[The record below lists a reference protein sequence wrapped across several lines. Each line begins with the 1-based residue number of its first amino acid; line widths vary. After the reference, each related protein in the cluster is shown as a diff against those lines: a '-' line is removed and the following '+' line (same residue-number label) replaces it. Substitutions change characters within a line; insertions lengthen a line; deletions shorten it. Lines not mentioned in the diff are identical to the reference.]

1 MTKNNYLF
9 TSESVSEG
17 HPDKVCDRISDM
29 VVDSYLSKDPVS
41 RVACETL
48 TTTNKVVL
56 AGEIRGPKIEKE
68 ELISKVRDC
77 IKDIG
82 YDQEGFSWKTA
93 NIETFL
99 HEQSKDIAMGVDS
112 KDNKDEGAGDQG
124 IMFGYACNETD
135 ELMPAPIHYSHKILR
150 LMAQDRKKGILKGIE
165 PDSKSQVTILYE
177 NEKPVKVTSVV
188 ISTQHSKDLNQE
200 KVKEKIIPYIKK
212 SIPQNLLIDLDSKE
226 IYINPTGQFIIGGPD
241 GDTGLTGRKIIV
253 DTYGGAAPHGGG
265 AFSGKDPTKVDRSA
279 AYALRYLAKNIV
291 AAGVSEKCLIQ
302 LAYAIGVSKPLSIF
316 LASSKVISLA
326 GSVTSS
332 TMFKTFCILISPLS
346 LSIMASM
353 LLSFPNFVRA
363 AFWIALSIESITS
376 SLSIDFSFATA
387 STILKSSSL
396 SNPLLSIMPFLK
408 KNGLVPIS
416 KFNKNY
422 VFLKEICGF
431 FKITI

>member
-1 MTKNNYLF
+1 MQNKYLF

-29 VVDSYLSKDPVS
+29 VVDSYLSRDPFS

-68 ELISKVRDC
+68 EIISKVRES

-82 YDQEGFSWKTA
+82 YDQKGFSWRTA

-99 HEQSKDIAMGVDS
+99 HEQSTDIAMGVDS

-124 IMFGYACNETD
+124 IMFGYACKETD
-135 ELMPAPIHYSHKILR
+135 DLMPAPIHYSHKILR
-150 LMAQDRKKGILKGIE
+150 LMAEDRKKGVLKGIE
-165 PDSKSQVTILYE
+165 PDSKSQVTMLYKDH
-177 NEKPVKVTSVV
+177 KPEKVTSVV

-200 KVKEKIIPYIKK
+200 KVKDLILPYIKK
-212 SIPQNLLIDLDSKE
+212 SIPERYVKDLEDKE

-279 AYALRYLAKNIV
+279 AYAARYLAKNIV
-291 AAGVSEKCLIQ
+291 SAGVSDKCLIQ
-302 LAYAIGVSKPLSIF
+302 LAYAIGVSKPLSIYIK
-316 LASSKVISLA
+316 LAEEDANKIEDVKRVIDQNFNLSPRGIREMLKLNNPIYE
-326 GSVTSS
+326 VTSAYGHFGRKPS
-332 TMFKTFCILISPLS
+332 NKGEFTWEKTDKAGLFKL
-346 LSIMASM
+346 
-353 LLSFPNFVRA
+353 
-363 AFWIALSIESITS
+363 
-376 SLSIDFSFATA
+376 
-387 STILKSSSL
+387 
-396 SNPLLSIMPFLK
+396 
-408 KNGLVPIS
+408 
-416 KFNKNY
+416 
-422 VFLKEICGF
+422 
-431 FKITI
+431 

>member
-1 MTKNNYLF
+1 
-9 TSESVSEG
+9 
-17 HPDKVCDRISDM
+17 M
-29 VVDSYLSKDPVS
+29 VVDSYLLKDPVS

-48 TTTNKVVL
+48 ATTNKVVL
-56 AGEIRGPKIEKE
+56 AGETRGPKIETE

-93 NIETFL
+93 NIETHL
-99 HEQSKDIAMGVDS
+99 HEQSSDIAMGVDS

-124 IMFGYACNETD
+124 IMFGYACNETK

-150 LMAQDRKKGILKGIE
+150 LMAEDRKSGNLKGIE
-165 PDSKSQVTILYE
+165 PDSKSQVTMLYE

-200 KVKEKIIPYIKK
+200 KVREAIIPYIKK
-212 SIPQNLLIDLDSKE
+212 SIPENFLTDLNDKE

-279 AYALRYLAKNIV
+279 AYASRYLAKNIV

-316 LASSKVISLA
+316 IKLASGDETKVHKVKKIIDDNFNLSPRGIREMLA
-326 GSVTSS
+326 LNNP
-332 TMFKTFCILISPLS
+332 IYQ
-346 LSIMASM
+346 
-353 LLSFPNFVRA
+353 
-363 AFWIALSIESITS
+363 ITS
-376 SLSIDFSFATA
+376 SYGHFGRKPTNKGQFTWEKTDKID
-387 STILKSSSL
+387 L
-396 SNPLLSIMPFLK
+396 
-408 KNGLVPIS
+408 
-416 KFNKNY
+416 
-422 VFLKEICGF
+422 
-431 FKITI
+431 FKM